1 MNEVPV
7 NDEDDGTLLRME
19 KDADADADKDV
30 GVRGPTSTSDFFLFS
45 EGEKGPSGEGALFAG
60 IGIDFVLAEPVKF
73 VPLGGLGNINT
84 FLNR

>member
-1 MNEVPV
+1 MKYQLMMKTMVLYYAWKRCRRRCRQRCWSPWAYINF
-7 NDEDDGTLLRME
+7 R
-19 KDADADADKDV
+19 
-30 GVRGPTSTSDFFLFS
+30 FLSFS

-84 FLNR
+84 F